1 MAPQMV
7 RLPNGQNITVTP
19 VFSGLFFKT
28 EMLCAH
34 THAYPIG
41 WTIVLNT
48 HETDD
53 ERDGHSGAPNGV
65 NGVNG
70 LDGGLNGDHAPHPR
84 IRPYASPT
92 LQSDNLFISSISI
105 PSSAEYKPPASPTRQ
120 IAMMLWITLYWYFHQ
135 PEPSP
140 HLTTSSSRHTP
151 EAAKPRGEWRV
162 NVRRDG
168 VLRGRN
174 VILKL
179 ERMGLLAALDDAQG
193 DEWDCM
199 FVSRRMFWQ
208 IPGRLFLFSLEPR
221 IPAHS
226 LPGSPVGS
234 RPGTPQPLSPTF
246 PHHLQHTPASEPH
259 YDSIDSSIPM
269 KTVTTPSAP
278 PPGPFHSTSHLPTYY
293 PPPPL
298 SYTTTNSTRHPR
310 RPRAPRPGEVFYTRY
325 VPSASQY
332 LSFRAAS
339 TSPTPIPYHGPTTS
353 TPPPYPHLARLS
365 DTSLLRAWLSNPRVS
380 KFWGTF
386 TDDFLPTACSSRH
399 SFPVIGMW
407 DGVPFGFFE
416 IYWVKEDRLGNML
429 GSGAGDF
436 DRGLHVIIG
445 EEWARGRVPSW
456 LSSLVHWCFTA
467 DYRTMSVVLEPR
479 VDNERYVSLRSTL
492 FYPKEEDCYEG
503 ACY

>member
-259 YDSIDSSIPM
+259 YDSIDSSY
-269 KTVTTPSAP
+269 K
-278 PPGPFHSTSHLPTYY
+278 
-293 PPPPL
+293 
-298 SYTTTNSTRHPR
+298 
-310 RPRAPRPGEVFYTRY
+310 
-325 VPSASQY
+325 
-332 LSFRAAS
+332 
-339 TSPTPIPYHGPTTS
+339 
-353 TPPPYPHLARLS
+353 
-365 DTSLLRAWLSNPRVS
+365 
-380 KFWGTF
+380 
-386 TDDFLPTACSSRH
+386 
-399 SFPVIGMW
+399 
-407 DGVPFGFFE
+407 
-416 IYWVKEDRLGNML
+416 
-429 GSGAGDF
+429 
-436 DRGLHVIIG
+436 
-445 EEWARGRVPSW
+445 
-456 LSSLVHWCFTA
+456 
-467 DYRTMSVVLEPR
+467 
-479 VDNERYVSLRSTL
+479 
-492 FYPKEEDCYEG
+492 
-503 ACY
+503 